1 MRFIYLSEMSRILV
15 VFYLSV
21 ETELVLKLRA
31 LRMLCFSHAMDTSA
45 FECQSNNKHL
55 LLQLGAQVQN

>member
-1 MRFIYLSEMSRILV
+1 MYLSEMSRILL

-31 LRMLCFSHAMDTSA
+31 FRMLYCNHALGTSA
-45 FECQSNNKHL
+45 FDCYSNNKHVL
-55 LLQLGAQVQN
+55 QLQLGAQVHN